1 MSDKTYPFREG
12 DEYYSMV
19 TRDDGRTELIWSIW
33 DDVSEEIHDKNP
45 QQLYCTTNH
54 ALELA
59 RVKPCSIILY

>member
-1 MSDKTYPFREG
+1 MSNKTYPFSEG

-19 TRDDGRTELIWSIW
+19 TRDDGRTELAWSIW
-33 DDVSEEIHDKNP
+33 DDVSEEMHDKNP